1 MATRQGGRRAADE
14 RRPDTMAK
22 IATEVRN
29 AILQGR
35 LVPGARIRQ
44 DALAEQ
50 FGVTR
55 IPVREALKTLATV
68 GLLW

>member
-1 MATRQGGRRAADE
+1 MATRQRGRRAADE

-35 LVPGARIRQ
+35 LVPGERIRQ